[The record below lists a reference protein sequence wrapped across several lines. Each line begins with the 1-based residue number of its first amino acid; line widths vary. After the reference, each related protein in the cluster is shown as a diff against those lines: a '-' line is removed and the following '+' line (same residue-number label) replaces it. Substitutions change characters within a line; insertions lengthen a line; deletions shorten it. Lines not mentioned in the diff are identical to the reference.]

1 MKEALDLSI
10 IIPAYNEEKR
20 LPPTL
25 KRMLHNLETFP
36 GTYEIIVIDDGSR
49 DNTSAVAKEFA
60 AQHSNVS
67 VVTNTINQGRGGV
80 MRQGILSAP
89 AGRYILDT
97 DADGS
102 TDDEAIT
109 RFYQYLESHK
119 DVDMIIGSR
128 TIEGAK
134 ILTPQPFLR
143 VALGYIFM
151 AIACI
156 LFRWRFVDRVNGFK
170 LIRKEAA
177 LDIFANQYD
186 NTFLAEAEIVYVAE
200 RRKWQ
205 TKELPILWTD
215 NRDSRIKPWSESV
228 RSLMGMLRIVWTDI
242 QGGYRKG
249 AGKSQFNTHG
259 DKNK

>member
-1 MKEALDLSI
+1 MNEALDLSI

-49 DNTSAVAKEFA
+49 DNTSVVAKEFA

-109 RFYQYLESHK
+109 RFYRYLESHK
-119 DVDMIIGSR
+119 DIDMLIGSR
-128 TIEGAK
+128 TIKGAK
-134 ILTPQPFLR
+134 ILTQQPLLR
-143 VALGYIFM
+143 VAMGYIFM
-151 AIACI
+151 ALACI
-156 LFRWRFVDRVNGFK
+156 FFHWRFVDRVNGFK
-170 LIRKEAA
+170 MIRKEAA
-177 LDIFANQYD
+177 LDIFTHQYD

-200 RRKWQ
+200 KRDWHTQ
-205 TKELPILWTD
+205 ELPIFWTD

-228 RSLMGMLRIVWTDI
+228 RSFMGMFRILHNDWN
-242 QGGYRKG
+242 GLYRK
-249 AGKSQFNTHG
+249 
-259 DKNK
+259 D